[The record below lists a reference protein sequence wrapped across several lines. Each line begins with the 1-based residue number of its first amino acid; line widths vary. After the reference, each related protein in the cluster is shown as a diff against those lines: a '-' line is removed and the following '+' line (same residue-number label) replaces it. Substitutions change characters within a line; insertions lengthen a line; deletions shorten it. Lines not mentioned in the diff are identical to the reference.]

1 MASDFSEYKELI
13 LSEINT
19 LKSDFKEFRT
29 DMYSKI
35 DDIKTDFS
43 KEITTIQVIL
53 ATINT
58 KLMVGSFLVSSV
70 VGLIIAVATNML
82 SK

>member
-19 LKSDFKEFRT
+19 LKSAFKEFKA

-58 KLMVGSFLVSSV
+58 KLMVGSFVISSV
-70 VGLIIAVATNML
+70 VGLFISVATNML
-82 SK
+82 GK

>member
-1 MASDFSEYKELI
+1 MAFDFSEYKELI

-58 KLMVGSFLVSSV
+58 KLMIASHVVSSAL
-70 VGLIIAVATNML
+70 GLFISVASNML

>member
-1 MASDFSEYKELI
+1 MASNFSEYKELI

-35 DDIKTDFS
+35 EDIKTDFS
-43 KEITTIQVIL
+43 KEITTLQVIL

-58 KLMVGSFLVSSV
+58 KLMIGSFLVSSV
-70 VGLIIAVATNML
+70 VGLIIAVAANML